1 MSEFAVFVE
10 GIENLQDFSQLKQ
23 DIKLAA
29 VRAINKTARD
39 SRSRAA
45 RVIRDQ
51 VNLPASYVSPGQ
63 KRLYVSKQAQRGSLE
78 ARITARGRATSLA
91 RFVQGNPRPGKAG
104 VSLSVSPGKARYSK
118 RMFIIRLPGQDG
130 ATDSLR
136 ANLGLAIRL
145 RPGETLTGKNSVV
158 RVAKGLYLLYGP
170 SVAQVFRSNDGTGV
184 ANDLVPEIE
193 RDLGNEFLR
202 LLDI

>member
-10 GIENLQDFSQLKQ
+10 GIEDLQSFQNLKQ

-39 SRSRAA
+39 KRAKAA

-91 RFVQGNPRPGKAG
+91 RFVQGNPQPGKAG
-104 VSLSVSPGKARYSK
+104 VNLSVAPGKSRYSR

-130 ATDSLR
+130 STDSLR

-145 RPGETLTGKNSVV
+145 RPGETIKGKNTAI
-158 RVAKGLYLLYGP
+158 RIARGLYLLYGP

-193 RDLGNEFLR
+193 RDMGNEFLR
-202 LLDI
+202 LLKI